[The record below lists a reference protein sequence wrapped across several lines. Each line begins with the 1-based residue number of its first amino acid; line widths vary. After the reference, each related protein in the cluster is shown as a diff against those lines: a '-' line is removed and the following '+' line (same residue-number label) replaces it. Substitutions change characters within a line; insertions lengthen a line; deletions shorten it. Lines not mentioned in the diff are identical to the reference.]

1 MWACKYVIYVQVS
14 WAQIML
20 GLCMWPSCR
29 SQAYPDGKN
38 QFKLRRLKREMCC
51 MSCSLQLRRRFW
63 QLGQCCE
70 IVFDQL
76 TKTHALRRRDIS
88 DEQIWTGKHM
98 YIYKSIWSPVYGLQR
113 NRDGADCASSGRQW
127 RLESIV
133 FTSSVSSNLVK
144 WVLGNEAK
152 LSTNQLSKSTNQD
165 SSRASSFAQHLRVR
179 FKCWRDLRKEAAG
192 DCWSAVE
199 QLKQRE
205 TSLIKACHKNQARMD
220 WMRAVMNL
228 PLQCAILLCQHQ
240 LQQQSSHR
248 GCP

>member
-1 MWACKYVIYVQVS
+1 MKPS
-14 WAQIML
+14 LRSTAQPRRCW
-20 GLCMWPSCR
+20 LCLLR
-29 SQAYPDGKN
+29 STVTPRVYRIHIFGII
-38 QFKLRRLKREMCC
+38 
-51 MSCSLQLRRRFW
+51 
-63 QLGQCCE
+63 QLGQVGPRQRGKTINKP
-70 IVFDQL
+70 IV
-76 TKTHALRRRDIS
+76 K
-88 DEQIWTGKHM
+88 
-98 YIYKSIWSPVYGLQR
+98 V
-113 NRDGADCASSGRQW
+113 
-127 RLESIV
+127 
-133 FTSSVSSNLVK
+133 
-144 WVLGNEAK
+144 
-152 LSTNQLSKSTNQD
+152 NQFCRACFQD